1 MSEVTV
7 DVAGRSY
14 RLGCG
19 ADEEEHLTGLAAML
33 DGEARGLL
41 RQFGQMSEGR
51 LLLMTA
57 LMIADRLAEA
67 EDKTYQT
74 EQRLA
79 QAETLAESRAE
90 PSAMFSP
97 EREEELTSRINA
109 LVSQIESLGGDG
121 EANPAD

>member
-1 MSEVTV
+1 MPEVTV

-19 ADEEEHLTGLAAML
+19 PDEEEHLTGLAAKL
-33 DGEARGLL
+33 DTEARGLL

-67 EDKTYQT
+67 EDKTYQA

-79 QAETLAESRAE
+79 QSEKLAESRAQ
-90 PSAMFSP
+90 PADMFDP
-97 EREEELTSRINA
+97 EREEELTGRINA
-109 LVSQIESLGGDG
+109 LVAQIESLGGDS
-121 EANPAD
+121 EAGAED

>member
-1 MSEVTV
+1 MPEVTV
-7 DVAGRSY
+7 DIAGRSY

-19 ADEEEHLTGLAAML
+19 VDEEEHLTGLAAKL
-33 DGEARGLL
+33 DAEARGLL

-57 LMIADRLAEA
+57 LMVADRLAEA

-79 QAETLAESRAE
+79 QSEKLAESRAQ
-90 PSAMFSP
+90 PSDMFDP
-97 EREEELTSRINA
+97 EREEELTGRINA
-109 LVSQIESLGGDG
+109 LVAQIESMGGQEEG
-121 EANPAD
+121 AGG

>member
-90 PSAMFSP
+90 PSDMFSP
-97 EREEELTSRINA
+97 EREEELTNRINA
-109 LVSQIESLGGDG
+109 LVAQIENMNG
-121 EANPAD
+121 EAGAANTD

>member
-90 PSAMFSP
+90 PSDMFSP